1 MSKFTPTQL
10 LRAYRQN
17 EDAPAT
23 MLQEMGE
30 FPLNQIISTYAVTP
44 ITLLANPFHV
54 RNVKAQAA
62 AGGGY
67 QKTFKKD
74 DRFTPKPRK
83 MSDDEDG
90 FAVAVDAK
98 KVRKEEAIHRK
109 THKFVPEEEEAAAA
123 AVEVKE
129 EEADPFAD
137 TEVTKVEE
145 MVAEVK
151 VEEDPFADAEPK
163 KEEEKVAEVQK
174 PQVQKQPK
182 LSKAQRSKQQKLA
195 REQEQSE
202 KLYAEEKAKQK
213 EKLDA
218 LNAPV
223 EKVVKKAEP
232 VVVAAPVAVEVVAVP
247 EEVVE
252 AKTTPKKPTGPRP
265 KGTKRFKKIAMEEPE
280 QKEEDLSEHQKK
292 KIEAAKR
299 KVEEVEA
306 AKIAQEVAEKKAKEA
321 ERKNWE
327 KT

>member
-17 EDAPAT
+17 EDAPAS

-109 THKFVPEEEEAAAA
+109 THKFVPEEEEAAVA

-145 MVAEVK
+145 VVVAEVAAV
-151 VEEDPFADAEPK
+151 VEEDPFAESPEK
-163 KEEEKVAEVQK
+163 VEEVAEVQK

-182 LSKAQRSKQQKLA
+182 LS
-195 REQEQSE
+195 
-202 KLYAEEKAKQK
+202 
-213 EKLDA
+213 
-218 LNAPV
+218 
-223 EKVVKKAEP
+223 
-232 VVVAAPVAVEVVAVP
+232 
-247 EEVVE
+247 
-252 AKTTPKKPTGPRP
+252 
-265 KGTKRFKKIAMEEPE
+265 
-280 QKEEDLSEHQKK
+280 
-292 KIEAAKR
+292 
-299 KVEEVEA
+299 
-306 AKIAQEVAEKKAKEA
+306 
-321 ERKNWE
+321 
-327 KT
+327 